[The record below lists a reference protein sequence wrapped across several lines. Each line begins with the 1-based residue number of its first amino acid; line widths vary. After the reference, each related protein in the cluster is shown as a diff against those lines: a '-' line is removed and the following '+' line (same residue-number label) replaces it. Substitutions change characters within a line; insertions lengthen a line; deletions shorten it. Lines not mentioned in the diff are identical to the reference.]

1 MVVKYIKQLY
11 LLNEEEKNVY
21 AFIPANSSL
30 INELSEVVKCVE
42 EIEHICKHK
51 GLSKNSISKCQSTI
65 EKSLFKGS
73 VRMVKFGEKI
83 SAFLKE
89 EVKLLSEELPVH
101 NNSSDIIESLFG
113 KYKERK
119 SPNKLYGVTSQVL
132 FIPLYTKL
140 LNPQIANDFNF
151 KAVLEEMKM
160 NKIKDWSDENLT
172 PNLVTKRIQFLQKA
186 G

>member
-1 MVVKYIKQLY
+1 MLY
-11 LLNEEEKNVY
+11 
-21 AFIPANSSL
+21 
-30 INELSEVVKCVE
+30 EV
-42 EIEHICKHK
+42 I
-51 GLSKNSISKCQSTI
+51 T
-65 EKSLFKGS
+65 
-73 VRMVKFGEKI
+73 
-83 SAFLKE
+83 
-89 EVKLLSEELPVH
+89 
-101 NNSSDIIESLFG
+101 DIIESLFG

-119 SPNKLYGVTSQVL
+119 SPNKLYGVTTQVL